1 MEKLLPH
8 LDAAP
13 ILTSGYT
20 LIDRQKGT
28 ETVRIRFPEEPIKH
42 FPANT
47 TFASKLSKSK
57 QGQNTYLGAIVYQSS
72 LKHILFEEEHGM
84 VDFDWVVRLFEGQHS
99 AEIAESLYI
108 RIVEGSNLSLNP
120 RYREIDFN
128 YSMSFA
134 AQYKERYPA
143 LYKLATRRLHGSR
156 ARYFY
161 LIGDMKQARQFLRK
175 APLDLK
181 TVLYFVTSYV
191 GANWVKK
198 NFNIFG

>member
-1 MEKLLPH
+1 M
-8 LDAAP
+8 
-13 ILTSGYT
+13 
-20 LIDRQKGT
+20 
-28 ETVRIRFPEEPIKH
+28 
-42 FPANT
+42 
-47 TFASKLSKSK
+47 
-57 QGQNTYLGAIVYQSS
+57 
-72 LKHILFEEEHGM
+72 
-84 VDFDWVVRLFEGQHS
+84 
-99 AEIAESLYI
+99 
-108 RIVEGSNLSLNP
+108 LN
-120 RYREIDFN
+120 FN

-134 AQYKERYPA
+134 TQYKERYPA
-143 LYKLATRRLHGSR
+143 LYKLAVRRLHGSR

>member
-1 MEKLLPH
+1 
-8 LDAAP
+8 
-13 ILTSGYT
+13 
-20 LIDRQKGT
+20 
-28 ETVRIRFPEEPIKH
+28 VRIRYPEEPIKH
-42 FPANT
+42 LPANA

-72 LKHILFEEEHGM
+72 LKHVLFEEEYGM

-99 AEIAESLYI
+99 AEIAESLYM

-134 AQYKERYPA
+134 AQYKDRYPA
-143 LYKLATRRLHGSR
+143 LYKLAVARLHGSR
-156 ARYFY
+156 GRYFY

-175 APLDLK
+175 APFDLK

-191 GANWVKK
+191 GGNWVKK